1 MMATDSGEPPQS
13 TDQYAGVMPAYLG
26 LVLIWSATPLSVV
39 LSLRDLDA
47 VWALT
52 VRMVL
57 AAILASLLLKA
68 LGMRLV
74 RDREALKLYGVGS
87 LSMFGAMM
95 LTYLGAR
102 HLPSGMIS
110 VLFGLSPLM
119 VGLLSQIFLKE
130 SRLSA
135 LQWLGMLLGVLGL
148 GAIFLEGDSMAAIH
162 GPSVLMVLA
171 GVLCYAVSAMWMKR
185 MPHSLPP
192 LVQTCGALWM
202 SALGCVLVLP
212 VLGGAAPD
220 HMPGMVSL
228 SALLFSASMGSI
240 VAMFCYFFL
249 LQRIAVGTMALTT
262 LITPVFALL
271 LGMLINHER
280 FHASTLWGMGLI
292 MLGLAGYYEVELRRL
307 FLRMSLREDAGMA

>member
-1 MMATDSGEPPQS
+1 MTAAQGEPPQTS
-13 TDQYAGVMPAYLG
+13 GIMPAYLG

-52 VRMVL
+52 LRMLLAAVL
-57 AAILASLLLKA
+57 ASVLLKV
-68 LGMRLV
+68 LGLRLA
-74 RDREALKLYGVGS
+74 RDRMALKLYAIGS

-102 HLPSGMIS
+102 QLPSGMIS
-110 VLFGLSPLM
+110 VLYGLSPLM
-119 VGLLSQIFLKE
+119 VGLLSQIFLRDG
-130 SRLSA
+130 RLSP
-135 LQWLGMLLGVLGL
+135 LQWLGMVLGVLGL
-148 GAIFLEGDSMAAIH
+148 AAIFLEGDSLAAIH
-162 GPSVLMVLA
+162 GPSVFMVLA

-192 LVQTCGALWM
+192 LVQTTGALWI
-202 SALGCVLVLP
+202 SAMACVLVLP
-212 VLGGAAPD
+212 LLAGPAPR
-220 HMPGMVSL
+220 HMPGLVTL
-228 SALLFSASMGSI
+228 SALLFSACLGSI
-240 VAMFCYFFL
+240 VAMYCYFFL

-280 FHASTLWGMGLI
+280 FHISTLWGMGLI
-292 MLGLAGYYEVELRRL
+292 MLGLAAYYERELRRFFPRPVL
-307 FLRMSLREDAGMA
+307 A

>member
-1 MMATDSGEPPQS
+1 MMTGTTGEPPQS
-13 TDQYAGVMPAYLG
+13 QGRYAGVTPAYLG

-39 LSLRDLDA
+39 LSLRDFDA
-47 VWALT
+47 IWSLT
-52 VRMVL
+52 IRMVL
-57 AAILASLLLKA
+57 AALLASLLLRL
-68 LGMRLV
+68 LGLRLA
-74 RDREALKLYGVGS
+74 RDPASLKLYAVGS
-87 LSMFGAMM
+87 LSMFGAML

-119 VGLLSQIFLKE
+119 VGFLSQVFLRE
-130 SRLSA
+130 SRLSS
-135 LQWLGMLLGVLGL
+135 LQWSGMLLGITGL
-148 GAIFLEGDSMAAIH
+148 AVIFLEGESMAAIH
-162 GPSVLMVLA
+162 APSVFMVLA
-171 GVLCYAVSAMWMKR
+171 GVLCYAVSAMWIKR
-185 MPHSLPP
+185 LPHQLPP
-192 LVQTCGALWM
+192 LVQTCGALWV

-212 VLGGAAPD
+212 VLGGAVPD
-220 HMPGMVSL
+220 HMPGAVSV

-292 MLGLAGYYEVELRRL
+292 MLGLAGYYEQELRR
-307 FLRMSLREDAGMA
+307 FLVRPAMA

>member
-1 MMATDSGEPPQS
+1 MAANAGEPPQS
-13 TDQYAGVMPAYLG
+13 TGIVPAYLG

-39 LSLRDLDA
+39 LSLRDFDA

-52 VRMVL
+52 LRMLL
-57 AAILASLLLKA
+57 AAILASALLKV
-68 LGMRLV
+68 LGLRLP
-74 RDREALKLYGVGS
+74 RERTALKLYAVGS

-119 VGLLSQIFLKE
+119 VGLLSQLFHRDA
-130 SRLSA
+130 RLSA
-135 LQWLGMLLGVLGL
+135 LQWLGMVLGVMGL
-148 GAIFLEGDSMAAIH
+148 ATIFLEGDSMAAMH
-162 GPSVLMVLA
+162 TPSVLMVLG

-192 LVQTCGALWM
+192 LVQTCGALWL

-212 VLGGAAPD
+212 VLGGAAPS
-220 HMPGMVSL
+220 HMPGVVSL
-228 SALLFSASMGSI
+228 SALLFSASLGSI
-240 VAMFCYFFL
+240 VAMVCYFFL
-249 LQRIAVGTMALTT
+249 LQHMAVATMALTT

-271 LGMLINHER
+271 LGMLFNHER
-280 FHASTLWGMGLI
+280 FHVSTLWGMGLI
-292 MLGLAGYYEVELRRL
+292 MVGLAGYYEHELRRVL
-307 FLRMSLREDAGMA
+307 LRPALA

>member
-1 MMATDSGEPPQS
+1 MAANAGEPPQS
-13 TDQYAGVMPAYLG
+13 ADQYVGVMPAYLG

-52 VRMVL
+52 LRMLL
-57 AAILASLLLKA
+57 AAVLASLLLRVMK
-68 LGMRLV
+68 LEFS
-74 RDREALKLYGVGS
+74 RDRVALKLYAVGS

-119 VGLLSQIFLKE
+119 VGLLTQLFHRE
-130 SRLSA
+130 QRLSV
-135 LQWLGMLLGVLGL
+135 LQWLGMVLGVLGL
-148 GAIFLEGDSMAAIH
+148 VVIFMDGDSMDALH
-162 GPSVLMVLA
+162 LPSVLMVLG

-185 MPHSLPP
+185 LPHSLPP
-192 LVQTCGALWM
+192 VVQTCGALWM
-202 SALGCVLVLP
+202 SAAGCVLVLP
-212 VLGGAAPD
+212 VLGGPAPD
-220 HMPGMVSL
+220 HMPGLVSL
-228 SALLFSASMGSI
+228 SALLFSASLGSI
-240 VAMFCYFFL
+240 VAMVCYFFL

-271 LGMLINHER
+271 LGMLLNHER
-280 FHASTLWGMGLI
+280 FHAATLGGMALI
-292 MLGLAGYYEVELRRL
+292 MLGLVGYYGQEVRRYMC
-307 FLRMSLREDAGMA
+307 RSLLA